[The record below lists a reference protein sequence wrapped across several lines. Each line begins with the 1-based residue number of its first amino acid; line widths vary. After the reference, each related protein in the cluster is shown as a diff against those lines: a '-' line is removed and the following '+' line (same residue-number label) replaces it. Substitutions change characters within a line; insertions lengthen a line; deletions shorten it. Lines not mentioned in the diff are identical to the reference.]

1 MRDPYLYEGTDVL
14 KNRLNIWDKRLL
26 DEAESDYVV
35 FRLKEVAINPI
46 PGDYDYVH
54 LLQMHKLFSVMRELL
69 NRKGCC

>member
-14 KNRLNIWDKRLL
+14 KNRLNIRDKRLL
-26 DEAESDYVV
+26 DEAESDYIV

-46 PGDYDYVH
+46 PGDYDYFH